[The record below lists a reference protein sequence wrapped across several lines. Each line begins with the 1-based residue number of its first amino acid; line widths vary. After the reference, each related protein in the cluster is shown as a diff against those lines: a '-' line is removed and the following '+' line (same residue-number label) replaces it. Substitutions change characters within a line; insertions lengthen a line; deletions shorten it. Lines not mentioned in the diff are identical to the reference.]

1 MEVVAGAHDLDSGG
15 VRVLN
20 QCGKVCACGEELN
33 INEVS
38 AIGIQNRAE
47 KTEVS
52 LMADRYAAALFLRA
66 QGHKQQL
73 LL

>member
-1 MEVVAGAHDLDSGG
+1 MEGVAGAHDLDPGG

-20 QCGKVCACGEELN
+20 QCGKVCACGEELD